1 LIDNH
6 AASLPRDRNKVQSFF
21 IFFPTAL
28 LSPSPDESA
37 LRWVVNCVKGSDNL
51 ASPALAIH
59 STQTHNTLIFSILYA
74 HGAHEG
80 FL

>member
-37 LRWVVNCVKGSDNL
+37 LQERGTPKTEMRPTGGRLDPCS
-51 ASPALAIH
+51 
-59 STQTHNTLIFSILYA
+59 
-74 HGAHEG
+74 
-80 FL
+80 